1 MPFDVPLYISF
12 VIHSKSEQGYVK
24 TTLSTAPVIIG
35 QVLALW
41 QSHVE
46 LGRYPSATKEIALG
60 LYKQVRVRFA

>member
-41 QSHVE
+41 QSHIE
-46 LGRYPSATKEIALG
+46 LGRYPSATTEIALG